1 MNRRKNLLFIISCLT
16 TAIAG
21 LAQDKIPVKFGKL
34 TPQDFNVRP
43 GGPDSAADAVIVA
56 DFGTSEFEGNIKGW
70 FTLVFKRSV
79 RIKIINRKGFDAA
92 TVTIPLFV
100 DGLDAEK
107 LVSLKASTYNLED
120 GKVVETKLEDKAIFT
135 NQESK
140 HRVNKKFTFP
150 ALKEGSILE
159 YSFTQES
166 PFLFNLQ
173 PWAFQGDYPCLWSEY
188 QVDMPRFFQYVTL
201 TQGYL
206 AYHINKSDS
215 RNVTFHMTSPGV
227 TSRDERYT
235 FDDEVVMHR
244 WVMKDVPALK
254 EEPFTTTLANYIS
267 RIEFQLVR
275 YQFPSGYTED
285 KMGSWA
291 KLNETLL
298 KTDDFG
304 GGLDDNNGW
313 LDQDFPT
320 IIKGA
325 GNSLEKAQKIYAY
338 VRDNF
343 GCTAHS
349 GLSIASGSLKTV
361 YKNKSGNEAEL
372 NLLLIAMLRHAKI
385 GADPVILS
393 TRAHGFTLPMY
404 PLIDR
409 FNYVICLLT
418 IDSSQLF
425 LDASEP
431 WLGFGRIPSRC
442 YNGSARVVARDAGA
456 EAVIDADDL
465 REKKLTTVFI
475 SRSDDGKGLIGHF
488 DCKPGF
494 NEADIIRQKVREKGL
509 PEFTKAI
516 EGAYTGDMTCANLR
530 LDSLKQPEQPLE
542 LGYDLKF
549 SPDAATDV
557 IYFNPMLSEGY
568 KENPFKAAERFYP
581 VEMPYAMDETYILNM
596 ELPEG
601 YEVDELPKPARV
613 SYNGDEGMFEY
624 LIQKDESRIQFRAR
638 LILAKANYKREDY
651 GSLRDFFSFVVKKEG
666 EQIVFKKKKS

>member
-1 MNRRKNLLFIISCLT
+1 MNRRKTVLLVVSCLT

-21 LAQDKIPVKFGKL
+21 LAQDKIPVKFGRL
-34 TPQDFNVRP
+34 TPQDFEVRP
-43 GGPDSAADAVIVA
+43 GGPDSAADAVVIA
-56 DFGTSEFEGNIKGW
+56 DLGTSEFEGNTKGW
-70 FTLVFKRSV
+70 FTLIFKRSV

-92 TVTIPLFV
+92 TVSIPLYV
-100 DGLDAEK
+100 SGNDAEK
-107 LVSLKASTYNLED
+107 LTALKASTYNLED
-120 GKVVETKLEDKAIFT
+120 GKVVETRLDDKSIFS

-140 HRVNKKFTFP
+140 NWVKKKFTFP

-201 TQGYL
+201 TQGFRE
-206 AYHINKSDS
+206 YHINKSDS

-227 TSRDERYT
+227 TSKDERYT

-254 EEPFTTTLANYIS
+254 EEPFTTTVSNYIS
-267 RIEFQLVR
+267 KIEFQLVR

-291 KLNETLL
+291 RLNELL
-298 KTDDFG
+298 MKSDDFG
-304 GGLDDNNGW
+304 ADLARNNGW
-313 LDQDFPT
+313 LDDDFPAIT
-320 IIKGA
+320 KGA
-325 GNSLEKAQKIYAY
+325 GSSLEKAQKIYTY

-343 GCTAHS
+343 HCTAHS
-349 GLSIASGSLKTV
+349 GLSITSGSLKTV
-361 YKNKSGNEAEL
+361 YKNKTGNEAEL
-372 NLLLIAMLRHAKI
+372 NLLLVAMLRHAKV

-393 TRAHGFTLPMY
+393 TRAHGFTQPMY

-418 IDSSQLF
+418 VDSSQLF

-431 WLGFGRIPSRC
+431 WLGFGRIPSMC
-442 YNGSARVVARDAGA
+442 YNGSARVVDQGAGA

-475 SRSDDGKGLIGHF
+475 SKDDNGKGLVGHLA
-488 DCKPGF
+488 CRPGF
-494 NEADIIRQKVREKGL
+494 IEADIIRQKVKDKGL
-509 PEFTKAI
+509 PEFVKGVQA
-516 EGAYTGDMTCANLR
+516 EYTGDIACSNLQ
-530 LDSLKQPEQPLE
+530 LDSLKQPDQPLG

-549 SPDAATDV
+549 NPDASNDI

-568 KENPFKAAERFYP
+568 KENPFRAAERFYP
-581 VEMPYAMDETYILNM
+581 VEMPYAIDETYILNM
-596 ELPEG
+596 EIPDG
-601 YEVDELPKPARV
+601 YDVDELPKPSRV
-613 SYNGDEGMFEY
+613 SYNENEGLFEY
-624 LIQKDESRIQFRAR
+624 LLQKDEGRIQMRAR

-651 GSLRDFFSFVVKKEG
+651 ASLRDFFGFVVKKES
-666 EQIVFKKKKS
+666 EQIVFKKKK